1 METVTKDKRD
11 NSLLIMIIASIVAIL
26 AIIADIDG
34 CNRKVGE
41 VKSQQNLINALYD
54 TLVTLRKNIAASTTV
69 EMAALQMETA
79 KQFIDLKIKDSQ
91 IVDLQKMVSEY
102 KNKLKAGSSVTNT
115 TVKTE
120 INKTTPNDTIGSSDI
135 IFSIDSNHY
144 NRNNLVIHG
153 NNIIPFVLG
162 YNKKVP
168 FADVINY
175 NPYFE
180 SRYSDKWID
189 YDIKTYVDSTNF
201 KLSIINKYAIVL
213 GYNKKVPFADVINY
227 NPYSKV
233 TVLRTFQVS
242 VPKQKSWG
250 IGFSTGIGL
259 SYDLRPRPYI
269 GVGVN
274 YNIIKF

>member
-120 INKTTPNDTIGSSDI
+120 INKTTPNDTIRSSGI

-153 NNIIPFVLG
+153 NNII
-162 YNKKVP
+162 
-168 FADVINY
+168 
-175 NPYFE
+175 PYFE